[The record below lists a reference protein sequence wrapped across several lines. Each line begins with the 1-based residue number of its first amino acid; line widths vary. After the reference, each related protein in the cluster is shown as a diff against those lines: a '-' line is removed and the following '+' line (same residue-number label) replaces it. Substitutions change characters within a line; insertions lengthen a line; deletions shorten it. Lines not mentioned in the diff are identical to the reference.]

1 MAAIRVVIVED
12 DPMVIEIN
20 RSFVREVPGFEIIGE
35 AKNGKQG
42 LKIINDLDPD
52 LILVDIFM
60 PEMDGLE
67 FIEKIRENREDADII
82 VISASDQP
90 DHIQKCMRYGIIDYL
105 IKPFKKE
112 RLAHSL
118 KNYLKMK
125 RSLEKQDKI
134 SQETIDSFVS
144 PVSTPSQ
151 NSLPK
156 GLNLIT
162 FNKVRTLLR
171 TNQRYYTSDEVA
183 AEIGVSRVTARRY
196 LEYLSDIGEASINIE
211 YGSVGRPLK
220 KYRAK
225 PASDGGSSS

>member
-1 MAAIRVVIVED
+1 MSAIRVVIVED

-20 RSFVREVPGFEIIGE
+20 RSFVQEVPGFEIVGE
-35 AKNGKQG
+35 AKTGKQG
-42 LKIINDLDPD
+42 LKIVNNLNPD

-67 FIEKIRENREDADII
+67 FIERIRENRADADII

-90 DHIQKCMRYGIIDYL
+90 DHLQKCMRYGIIDYL

-112 RLAHSL
+112 RLAHAL
-118 KNYLKMK
+118 KSYLKIK
-125 RSLEKQDKI
+125 RNLEEQDKI
-134 SQETIDSFVS
+134 SQEIIDSFVS
-144 PVSTPSQ
+144 PVSAPSQ

-162 FNKVRTLLR
+162 FDKIKTLLK
-171 TNQRYYTSDEVA
+171 TNQRYYTADEVA

-196 LEYLSDIGEASINIE
+196 LEYLSETGEAVINIE

-225 PASDGGSSS
+225 FASDSGSSI